1 MSCCFYL
8 ISPVETSE
16 IDFDSSLS
24 DQEFDCLD
32 GDNGSDL
39 ASDLDEDFLLKEEAE
54 TKQDPRSKNHQDGND
69 ANMNDDGFSAYVD
82 YTDVPQAHDYE
93 EEEEDDVISLH
104 PDDSLLDEE
113 DEFSTNS
120 NRLVRPRLV
129 SISYSFVH
137 IAFANCFAM

>member
-1 MSCCFYL
+1 MLFFLTSL
-8 ISPVETSE
+8 VETSE
-16 IDFDSSLS
+16 INFDSSLS

-32 GDNGSDL
+32 GDNDSDL

-54 TKQDPRSKNHQDGND
+54 RKQDPQVIRERPENHQGGND
-69 ANMNDDGFSAYVD
+69 ANRNDNGFSPYVN
-82 YTDVPQAHDYE
+82 YTDVPRADDYE

-104 PDDSLLDEE
+104 PDDTLLDEE

-129 SISYSFVH
+129 SYNFVY
-137 IAFANCFAM
+137 IAFGK